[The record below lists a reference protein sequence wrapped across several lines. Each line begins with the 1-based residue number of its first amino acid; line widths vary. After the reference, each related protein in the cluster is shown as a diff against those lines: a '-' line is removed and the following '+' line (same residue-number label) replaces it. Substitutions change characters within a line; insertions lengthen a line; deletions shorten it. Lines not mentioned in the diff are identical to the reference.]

1 MFNKRTKIIENVI
14 CFVRMRKL
22 EKLEKYPT
30 LLISDYR
37 NITSKRMEKLSL
49 PAQQKDFKNQSEFWI
64 LLNFGAVPLEVWS
77 TPVYP
82 PLLVHRLQC

>member
-1 MFNKRTKIIENVI
+1 MFNIRTKIIENVI